1 MTSLGS
7 SDERSI
13 LVRHFCR
20 ALRKPAV
27 NAGRAKGLSASF
39 CALLVVGLLVPA
51 LAEAAWTEPINLSA
65 PGQDPGDPEVAVDA
79 DGDAVF
85 TWLRSDGTD
94 YRIQA
99 RARSATGTLSAVQT
113 LSAPGQSAS
122 RPQVAVDADGDA
134 VFTWLRFDGAKYR
147 IQARARSAGG
157 TLSAVQTLSAAG
169 QNAFNPQVAV
179 DADGD
184 AVFTWLRFDGAHLRV
199 EARARSAAGTLSAV
213 QTLSGAGQHAS
224 EPQVAV
230 DGDGDAVFTW
240 ERLDGTKDRV
250 QAVARSAAGTLSAVQ
265 TLSAAGK
272 TAFNPQVAVDADGDA
287 VFTWLRSDETDP
299 DNFCCHRVQ
308 LRTRST
314 DGALSAVKTLSAAGK
329 TAFNPQVAVDADGDA
344 VFTWELYDGTEPRV
358 QAKARSAT
366 GTLSA
371 VQTLSAAGQSAFNP
385 QVAVDADGD
394 AVFTWLRSDGASRRV
409 EARTRSAAGALS
421 AVQLLSGRVRQQ
433 AFDAQVAMDVDGDAI
448 VTWQR
453 SDGTSDRVQASAG
466 P

>member
-51 LAEAAWTEPINLSA
+51 LAEAAWTEPIDLSA

-329 TAFNPQVAVDADGDA
+329 TGVQPPGR
-344 VFTWELYDGTEPRV
+344 GRRRRRRRV
-358 QAKARSAT
+358 RPGSSTTGRS
-366 GTLSA
+366 
-371 VQTLSAAGQSAFNP
+371 P
-385 QVAVDADGD
+385 
-394 AVFTWLRSDGASRRV
+394 ASRRRR
-409 EARTRSAAGALS
+409 ARPPAPSAPSRRSRPPGRAHSTPRSRSTPTAMLCSPGCDPT
-421 AVQLLSGRVRQQ
+421 GRVAGSRPEH
-433 AFDAQVAMDVDGDAI
+433 APPQV
-448 VTWQR
+448 
-453 SDGTSDRVQASAG
+453 